1 MASFLTKI
9 FGSRN
14 ERLLSRYRK
23 TVARINSLEKEYE
36 QLTDADF
43 PATTAA
49 FRQRLAEGATLD
61 SLLPEAFALVRE
73 ASRRVMKMRHF
84 DMQLIGAQAL
94 RQQRILAD
102 GRAHKVGLQA
112 QLAAQPSAPR

>member
-43 PATTAA
+43 P
-49 FRQRLAEGATLD
+49 GC
-61 SLLPEAFALVRE
+61 
-73 ASRRVMKMRHF
+73 
-84 DMQLIGAQAL
+84 
-94 RQQRILAD
+94 
-102 GRAHKVGLQA
+102 
-112 QLAAQPSAPR
+112 

>member
-94 RQQRILAD
+94 HEGKIAEMRTGEGKTLTATLAVYLN
-102 GRAHKVGLQA
+102 A
-112 QLAAQPSAPR
+112 